1 MHVTVWFDY
10 FELCMPDLF
19 SVLVQYQTVL
29 LAVKQIHEVVPSE
42 LVCPREQYL
51 DQMIRHT
58 HQDSNRIYIYA

>member
-29 LAVKQIHEVVPSE
+29 LAVKQIHEQNLFVLE
-42 LVCPREQYL
+42 
-51 DQMIRHT
+51 
-58 HQDSNRIYIYA
+58 SNILTR